1 MTDASNPNSHSAY
14 TVVARRYRPKSF
26 KELIGQEHIAQAL
39 SKAIATGRVGHAYL
53 FTGARGVGKTST
65 ARIFAKALNSEGMA
79 PSNSEDLAEAI
90 DAGEDI
96 DVIEIDGASNRGIE
110 EIRQLRANVT
120 VRPSRARFKIYI
132 IDEVHMLTSQA
143 FNALLKTL
151 EEPPEHVKFIF
162 CTTDPDKIPIT
173 VLSRCQRF
181 DFVPVKFESIQ
192 QRLKEIATAEGFQ
205 ADDEALALLARKA
218 AGSMRDS
225 QSLLE
230 QVMSFSSGHITTG
243 QVHEL
248 LGTADETRLLA
259 ITEALRDR
267 NALRAFSVVEEALR
281 GGADPGQLAEQ
292 MLNYLRDVMTAGIGG
307 TPDLMRLA
315 NPVGHPKLKTIAQAW
330 GIQTI
335 LAAIQVLDES
345 IVRMRSSVSS
355 TTLLEVAMVQI
366 CQLQDLSYIP
376 ALLEAIQQ
384 GGPLPASKPAA
395 AIASP
400 LASTPP
406 NSTPGIPPQSK
417 EAATTKIV
425 PAAEPK
431 AAETST
437 PSAEKKNASEPQ
449 LLTSGDATKSGEDSN
464 RTAHASQVEHRVA
477 PNTPQVQSVNDT
489 AVGVAIGT
497 NTVRESN
504 VPAAANS
511 AALESPRTAPTSGSS
526 GTSQQA
532 LEDWKSAVASIDGIL
547 ADYAAMAQSVEPLG
561 SDQWTV
567 YFPPGSQKTREYCE
581 VPERRGQLQQAVQRK
596 LGRSIRIDFA
606 VRPGLPPK
614 PTETVIPQSNLR
626 AQKLREASELPF
638 IKKVIEVLGAE
649 VVRVDSGNA
658 SSGTRVALPP
668 SDKHATA

>member
-1 MTDASNPNSHSAY
+1 MSDASNANSHSAY

-26 KELIGQEHIAQAL
+26 NELIGQEHIAQAL

-79 PSNSEDLAEAI
+79 PSNTDDLAEAI

-230 QVMSFSSGHITTG
+230 QVMSFSSGRITTG

-267 NALRAFSVVEEALR
+267 NALMAFSVVEEALR

-315 NPVGHPKLKTIAQAW
+315 NPVGHTKLKAIAQTW

-355 TTLLEVAMVQI
+355 TTLLEVAIVQI

-384 GGPLPASKPAA
+384 GGPLPAPKPAQ

-400 LASTPP
+400 VSSTPSSSTQGIPAQPNAVGTNSAAPASTE
-406 NSTPGIPPQSK
+406 S
-417 EAATTKIV
+417 
-425 PAAEPK
+425 
-431 AAETST
+431 ST

-449 LLTSGDATKSGEDSN
+449 ILASSEATADLGKDTN
-464 RTAHASQVEHRVA
+464 RTAHAAQMEQRVA
-477 PNTPQVQSVNDT
+477 PHTAQVQSDN
-489 AVGVAIGT
+489 AVTVAAAAGT

-504 VPAAANS
+504 ARSSANS
-511 AALESPRTAPTSGSS
+511 PALEAPRTTVASGSS

-532 LEDWKSAVASIDGIL
+532 LEDWQSAVASIDGIL

-606 VRPGLPPK
+606 VRPGQPPK
-614 PTETVIPQSNLR
+614 PTETAVPQSNLR
-626 AQKLREASELPF
+626 AQKLREVSEIPF

-658 SSGTRVALPP
+658 SSGTRVAPPP
-668 SDKHATA
+668 SDKQASA